1 MKSHFTYIRSGSL
14 DEVLDFLAE
23 NGRDTSLIAG
33 GTDLM
38 IAIRNGEVH
47 SRYVLD
53 ISRLAET
60 RTIELTEG
68 LLRIGAAATFTEI
81 VHSSAVRAAAPV
93 LAEAC
98 THIGSAQIR
107 NAGTLG
113 GNVANASPAADG
125 IPPLVVHKAR
135 ALLRTA
141 TIERLVPVEE
151 LVTGPYR
158 TSIQPGEVLTH
169 FLLEPVSG
177 AYRHSFQRVARRR
190 ALAIARISVAAI
202 GSLDPDGIVTD
213 FRLSPG
219 SVTPAPCRMTAAEE
233 HLLGKR
239 PDSEL
244 IREAAELVSRE
255 MIRQTGMRPSTEY
268 KKPAVEGLVMK
279 ALTELF
285 QG

>member
-1 MKSHFTYIRSGSL
+1 MKSHFTYIRSESL
-14 DEVLDFLAE
+14 DEALEFLGQ
-23 NGRDTSLIAG
+23 NGPDTSLLAG

-38 IAIRNGEVH
+38 ISIRNGEMT

-53 ISRLAET
+53 ISRIAEM
-60 RTIELTEG
+60 RMIELTEDH
-68 LLRIGAAATFTEI
+68 LRIGAAATYTEI
-81 VHSSAVRAAAPV
+81 VSSSAVRTSAPV

-98 THIGSAQIR
+98 TQIGSAQIR

-125 IPPLVVHKAR
+125 IPPLLVLKAR
-135 ALLRTA
+135 AVLRTA
-141 TIERLVPVEE
+141 TSQRLVPVEE

-158 TSIQPGEVLTH
+158 TGIQPGELLTD
-169 FLLEPVSG
+169 FLLEPVTD

-213 FRLSPG
+213 LRLSPG
-219 SVTPAPCRMTAAEE
+219 SVTPAPCRMTAAEKS
-233 HLLGKR
+233 LLGKR
-239 PDSEL
+239 PDTEL

-255 MIRQTGMRPSTEY
+255 MIRQTGIRHSTDY
-268 KKPAVEGLVMK
+268 KKPAVEGLVTK

-285 QG
+285 QE